1 MRGGIKTAAKYCGG
15 FGIFTLLCGNILG
28 GIFLFVSPAIGGGS
42 TGEVIDYTLLEK
54 LQQAYGTTTPQNTH
68 RPQISATTTE
78 LDDESAERA
87 IDLKIEQTLPA
98 GLVSQSATSTENKI
112 KIGSVIFA
120 LIVLT
125 LVVRTYLRHNKSI
138 TN

>member
-1 MRGGIKTAAKYCGG
+1 MAAKYGGG
-15 FGIFTLLCGNILG
+15 FGVLVLFLGNILS
-28 GIFLFVSPAIGGGS
+28 GIFLFVLPAIGGGS

-54 LQQAYGTTTPQNTH
+54 LQQEYGTTTPQNTH
-68 RPQISATTTE
+68 QPQISATTTKP
-78 LDDESAERA
+78 DDESVERA
-87 IDLKIEQTLPA
+87 LNLKIEQTLPA
-98 GLVSQSATSTENKI
+98 GFVSQSATSTENKI

-125 LVVRTYLRHNKSI
+125 LVVRTYLRHNRSI